1 MNEQPDKARK
11 NVLREAQKQIV
22 RSSFFALAALAVIVF
37 ACYAWFA
44 NNRTVT
50 GEIGS
55 VRLSGSNF
63 ELASVGSVGD
73 YVDDD
78 KNSIFDLLI
87 GNRASAGSPWISPE
101 NKAGTITGQ
110 HSDIYWN
117 ISADST
123 HNSDFN
129 NINGIPEKDGIS
141 PGRSGKLRFYVVPQK
156 PGPGTLTLKFD
167 TKLIPLL
174 YDGTQ
179 ISDETLEKLL
189 RGHILFTL
197 ITDGE
202 QQLNFSETP
211 YSFQLTFNVDP
222 DCTPI
227 EVCLDWIWLFS
238 SDTAID
244 KYSEDFVNEPDNR
257 GYFFYNY
264 GNSIDALQ
272 YNAAYYDNGDQ
283 YIGEKTDYL
292 LFQLS
297 AEEVFTN

>member
-63 ELASVGSVGD
+63 ELASVGGVGA
-73 YVDDD
+73 
-78 KNSIFDLLI
+78 FDEMI
-87 GNRASAGSPWISPE
+87 ENRADEGSDWNHS
-101 NKAGTITGQ
+101 NLTGKITGQ
-110 HSDIYWN
+110 GTDIRWRV
-117 ISADST
+117 SADDT
-123 HNSDFN
+123 YKSDFEN
-129 NINGIPEKDGIS
+129 ASTEIGIS
-141 PGRSGKLRFYVVPQK
+141 PGKTGKLRFYVVPQK
-156 PGPGTLTLKFD
+156 SGPGTLTLKFD
-167 TKLIPLL
+167 TKLIPLD
-174 YDGTQ
+174 YRGTQ
-179 ISDETLEKLL
+179 IVDSTLENLL

-197 ITDGE
+197 EKVSENPE
-202 QQLNFSETP
+202 QKLNFSETP
-211 YSFQLTFNVDP
+211 YSFQLTFNVDS

-227 EVCLDWIWLFS
+227 EVCLTWEWL
-238 SDTAID
+238 
-244 KYSEDFVNEPDNR
+244 YSCEIATSKFGTEFVNENKNR
-257 GYFFYNY
+257 AFFFYNY
-264 GNSIDALQ
+264 ENSIDALQ